1 MVELTYFK
9 SLNFKLAVVIT
20 LILGFSAVASSAE
33 KLAQLPTQ
41 TTDLEAEK
49 LLTNVL
55 IKNESLVGIRVHVD
69 AGIVYIEG
77 SIPAQK
83 DLEWFKDL
91 AHQLPNIVAVV
102 EKIEHVGP
110 RLADLT
116 PIWFEIHKLADR
128 LKQSLPSILVV
139 TLLLILFYFLSGF
152 INRGVHGLWGRKIL
166 NPFLLTV
173 VSRLTL
179 LPIWLMLL
187 YFIMRML
194 GLSALGATLVGG
206 TSLLGI
212 VLGLSFKGIAENY
225 LAGLLL
231 AARSPFTRGDL
242 IIIGQYKGY
251 VQNLN
256 MRGTTIIDFS
266 GNLILIPNLMVIQ
279 SVVENQTANPKT
291 RTSFTVGIGYQDSIP
306 KAQDLIVKAVSQV
319 SGVITDP
326 APSVIVK
333 ELGPTRVELN
343 VRVWFD
349 VKVDREM
356 RIKSRA
362 MIRTKETLLANGF
375 SIPNETRELIFTSP
389 LKIENIQTTNTEK
402 NAAEDRKNQVQ
413 KQAASNLA
421 DPEFAHTSHDPSP
434 EDLLQQAEKNPLP
447 LNSNEKDL
455 LKR

>member
-1 MVELTYFK
+1 MSVLSFFK
-9 SLNFKLAVVIT
+9 FLNFNLVLFLVIV
-20 LILGFSAVASSAE
+20 LSSSAPALSAE

-41 TTDLEAEK
+41 STDLEAKK
-49 LLTNVL
+49 LLASVL
-55 IKNESLVGIRVHVD
+55 LQNESLKGIQVQVD

-77 SIPAQK
+77 SIPTQK

-91 AHQLPNIVAVV
+91 AHQLPSIVAVV
-102 EKIEHVGP
+102 DKTENLGP

-116 PIWFEIHKLADR
+116 PMWFEIHKLADR
-128 LKQSLPSILVV
+128 LKQSLPALLVV
-139 TLLLILFYFLSGF
+139 SLLLILFYFLSGF
-152 INRGVHGLWGRKIL
+152 INRGVHDLWSRKIL

-179 LPIWLMLL
+179 LPIWLLLL
-187 YFIMRML
+187 YLVMRML
-194 GLSALGATLVGG
+194 GLSTLGATLVGG

-319 SGVITDP
+319 SGVIPDP

-349 VKVDREM
+349 VKIDREM

-375 SIPNETRELIFTSP
+375 SIPNETRELVFSSP
-389 LKIENIQTTNTEK
+389 LKIENIQTTGTEK
-402 NAAEDRKNQVQ
+402 SAAEDRKNQAQ

-447 LNSNEKDL
+447 LNSTEKDL